1 MVLERLRGKIIARG
15 EPEYDKERKIWNGM
29 IDRKP
34 RLIVKC
40 ADTSDAIQA
49 AGYAKKKD

>member
-40 ADTSDAIQA
+40 ADTSDVIQA